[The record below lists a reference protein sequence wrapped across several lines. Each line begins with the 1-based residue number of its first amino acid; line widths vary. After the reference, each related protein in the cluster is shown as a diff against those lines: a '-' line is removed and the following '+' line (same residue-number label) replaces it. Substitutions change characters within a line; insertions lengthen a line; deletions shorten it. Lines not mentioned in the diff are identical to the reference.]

1 MKNEKPIP
9 PFSKKIFGTNSFLNI
24 NKNFDPILTIDL
36 SSEKITNILS
46 NIKEEKNT
54 LKKQYEFRIN
64 EIEENFKKKENEYKN
79 MINNLLNENNNLK
92 KQLESK
98 ENNYIEL
105 KNEYM
110 KLFDRNIFLEQ
121 MKNNNNNNNNENNT
135 NLEKSLNLTNYLNK
149 KFINFQYVNKYLI
162 NSLTKDLMD
171 YQIFVSMFIEKNH
184 QIFDILIDNLKQATK
199 ESLPD
204 YDVHLYGSHATNL
217 CLPWSDLDVVL
228 ISNTNEENN
237 INENNINNNPQILLN
252 HLHENIRNKKWV
264 KESKYI
270 SSANIPIIKLVTIDE
285 YGNIPIDISIQD
297 SKHFG
302 LKCVDLVK
310 NFITQYEHLKPIV
323 LALKNIFKLADLN
336 DPYKGGI
343 SSYGLILMI
352 VYFIQR
358 QKKINNNI
366 NSDLGNLFF
375 DIIYYY
381 GIVFNFKEKIYVKL
395 NEDDEDINNDINN
408 LNLNTQLII
417 IDPLNPNNNVSKS
430 CFQLINV
437 KMTFLLCYISLKQ
450 DCECGCHYTGEGS
463 DYNNLETPHN
473 FLKRMFSNVKRFPY

>member
-1 MKNEKPIP
+1 MKI
-9 PFSKKIFGTNSFLNI
+9 II
-24 NKNFDPILTIDL
+24 
-36 SSEKITNILS
+36 
-46 NIKEEKNT
+46 
-54 LKKQYEFRIN
+54 
-64 EIEENFKKKENEYKN
+64 
-79 MINNLLNENNNLK
+79 
-92 KQLESK
+92 
-98 ENNYIEL
+98 
-105 KNEYM
+105 
-110 KLFDRNIFLEQ
+110 
-121 MKNNNNNNNNENNT
+121 KNNNNNIEKNLNNV
-135 NLEKSLNLTNYLNK
+135 NYLNK
-149 KFINFQYVNKYLI
+149 KFIKFEYKNKYLI
-162 NSLTKDLMD
+162 NSLTRDLLD
-171 YQIFVSMFIEKNH
+171 YQVFVSMIIEKNH
-184 QIFDILIDNLKQATK
+184 HIFDILIENLKQATK
-199 ESLPD
+199 ETLPD
-204 YDVHLYGSHATNL
+204 YEVHLYGSHATNL

-228 ISNTNEENN
+228 ISNNN
-237 INENNINNNPQILLN
+237 NNENNINNNPQLLLN

-310 NFITQYEHLKPIV
+310 NFISQYEYLKPIV
-323 LALKNIFKLADLN
+323 LALKNIFKFADLN

-358 QKKINNNI
+358 QKKINNN
-366 NSDLGNLFF
+366 NNNNLGNLFF

-381 GIVFNFKEKIYVKL
+381 GIVFK
-395 NEDDEDINNDINN
+395 
-408 LNLNTQLII
+408 II

-437 KMTFLLCYISLKQ
+437 KMTFVLCYKSLKE

-463 DYNNLETPHN
+463 EYNNLDTPHN
-473 FLKRMFSNVKRFPY
+473 FLKRMFSIVKRFPHS